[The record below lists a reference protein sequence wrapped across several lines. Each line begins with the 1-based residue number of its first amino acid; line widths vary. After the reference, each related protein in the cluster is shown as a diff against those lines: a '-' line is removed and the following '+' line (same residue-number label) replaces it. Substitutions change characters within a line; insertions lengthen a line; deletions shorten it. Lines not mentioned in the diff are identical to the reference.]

1 MLDQSHLLLDFLPH
15 PLGFS
20 SASIT
25 APSPLTFPKCSSFP
39 ERSQLSLSSLCT
51 PSVLVRIQPGA
62 EPVGDVCVEGLFQ
75 GVGVRD
81 CGAAGAGLLP
91 RAQASGAAGCPPQ
104 AGSPLAQGSRSPG
117 VKAFQ
122 LMGPGPPDQ
131 LGSSSLLKVNGL
143 WALTTSTKHLH
154 SRTLVSP

>member
-1 MLDQSHLLLDFLPH
+1 MLL
-15 PLGFS
+15 FS
-20 SASIT
+20 RAFSALFV
-25 APSPLTFPKCSSFP
+25 LTLHTL
-39 ERSQLSLSSLCT
+39 RISQDSA
-51 PSVLVRIQPGA
+51 RGA